1 MPTTV
6 LRFDV
11 ARPLS
16 RFTFSRIT
24 RRCMNVL
31 TACREVM
38 AEAQEMR
45 RQAKRRYP
53 RLDW

>member
-1 MPTTV
+1 MPTSV

-16 RFTFSRIT
+16 RFTFGRIT
-24 RRCMNVL
+24 RRCMIVL

-45 RQAKRRYP
+45 REARRRYP
-53 RLDW
+53 HLDW

>member
-6 LRFDV
+6 FRFDV

-16 RFTFSRIT
+16 RSTFGRIAH
-24 RRCMNVL
+24 RCMVVL

-45 RQAKRRYP
+45 RQARRRYP

>member
-6 LRFDV
+6 FGFDV

-16 RFTFSRIT
+16 RSTFGRIT
-24 RRCMNVL
+24 HRCMVVL

-45 RQAKRRYP
+45 REARRRYP

>member
-1 MPTTV
+1 MPTSV

-16 RFTFSRIT
+16 RFTFGRIAHG
-24 RRCMNVL
+24 CMNVL

-45 RQAKRRYP
+45 REARRRYP

>member
-6 LRFDV
+6 FRFDV

-16 RFTFSRIT
+16 RCTFGRIT
-24 RRCMNVL
+24 RRYVNVL

-38 AEAQEMR
+38 AEAREMR
-45 RQAKRRYP
+45 REARRRYP
-53 RLDW
+53 HLDW

>member
-6 LRFDV
+6 LRFAV

-16 RFTFSRIT
+16 RFTFGRIT
-24 RRCMNVL
+24 HRCMILL
-31 TACREVM
+31 TACREVI

-45 RQAKRRYP
+45 REARRRYP

>member
-1 MPTTV
+1 MPTSV
-6 LRFDV
+6 LHFDV
-11 ARPLS
+11 TRPLS

-24 RRCMNVL
+24 HRCVNVL

-45 RQAKRRYP
+45 RQARRRYP
-53 RLDW
+53 HLDW